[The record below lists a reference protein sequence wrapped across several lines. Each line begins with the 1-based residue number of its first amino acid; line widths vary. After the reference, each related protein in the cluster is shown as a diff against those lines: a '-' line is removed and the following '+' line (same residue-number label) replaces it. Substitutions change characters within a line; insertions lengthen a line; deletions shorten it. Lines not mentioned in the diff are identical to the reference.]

1 MDTDGHCLASQAGC
15 CSSRLF
21 VRSACC
27 CLSSRVHGTN
37 VLESD
42 KNSPAAIPHDTK
54 CHLQYPW
61 IMGTAEFSGCHI
73 DGKYVIICDHI
84 WVLGMAGFG
93 WIPLIGVPI
102 KHLHP

>member
-1 MDTDGHCLASQAGC
+1 MATVLPAKPGVVPQD
-15 CSSRLF
+15 F

-73 DGKYVIICDHI
+73 DGKYVIT
-84 WVLGMAGFG
+84 FG
-93 WIPLIGVPI
+93 CWAWPALDGS
-102 KHLHP
+102 H